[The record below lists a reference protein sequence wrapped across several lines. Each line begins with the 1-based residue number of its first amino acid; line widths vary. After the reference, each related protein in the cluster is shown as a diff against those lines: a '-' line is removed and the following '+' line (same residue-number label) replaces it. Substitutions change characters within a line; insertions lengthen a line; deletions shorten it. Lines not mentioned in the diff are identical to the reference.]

1 MDTIV
6 KSIDE
11 TIALRVKRERL
22 ARDWSMAD
30 LAERSGV
37 SKAMIAKIEACAA
50 SPTAALLGK
59 LSGAFGLSLSTLL
72 ARAEGAAAR
81 HARRDEQQTWTDP
94 ETGYVRRAV
103 SPPGARGAEVV
114 EATLPPGARIAYPAS
129 AYAFLRHQIV
139 ALSGALRFTEGGV
152 VHELAEGDSLELGEP
167 ADCSYENPADR
178 PCRYLVILVRI

>member
-6 KSIDE
+6 KSLEE
-11 TIALRVKRERL
+11 TIALRVRRERL

-37 SKAMIAKIEACAA
+37 SKAMIAKIESCAA

-72 ARAEGAAAR
+72 ARAEGAT
-81 HARRDEQQTWTDP
+81 ARRVPRQEQQTWTDP

-103 SPPGARGAEVV
+103 TPPGARGAEIV
-114 EATLPPGARIAYPAS
+114 EATLPPGTRVSFPAS
-129 AYAFLRHQIV
+129 SYAFLRHQILV
-139 ALSGALRFTEGGV
+139 LSGALRFVEGGV
-152 VHELAEGDSLELGEP
+152 VHELEQGDSLELGEP
-167 ADCSYENPADR
+167 VDCSYENPSDR